1 MVLCI
6 RVWISF
12 FCMCVLNIFENI
24 KHWVST
30 EEKLI
35 KTMKPLIKYRGG
47 KSKEIPYLIKHIPEF
62 KGRYIEPFFGGG
74 ALFFHLEPEKSIIN
88 DINKKLIDFYR
99 DVKDNFTQLRY
110 ELDEVERIYENNR
123 FEYEA
128 RKKLN
133 PAERID
139 DRNEEFYYLMR
150 SEFNKD
156 FSDRY
161 LASTL
166 YFYINKTAYSGMIR
180 YNSKGEFNVP
190 FGRYKNLNTKIVDK
204 EHHLLMQGAQIF
216 NEDYSVIFKMAR
228 EDDFIFLDP
237 PYDCVFSD
245 YGNKEYKDGFNVDAH
260 LKLSEDF
267 KKLKCKSMMVIGK
280 TELTQDLYKEMIIDE
295 YDKSYSVNIRN
306 RFKSAAKHIVVAN
319 Y

>member
-1 MVLCI
+1 
-6 RVWISF
+6 
-12 FCMCVLNIFENI
+12 MCVLNICENI

-99 DVKDNFTQLRY
+99 DVKDNFTQLRC